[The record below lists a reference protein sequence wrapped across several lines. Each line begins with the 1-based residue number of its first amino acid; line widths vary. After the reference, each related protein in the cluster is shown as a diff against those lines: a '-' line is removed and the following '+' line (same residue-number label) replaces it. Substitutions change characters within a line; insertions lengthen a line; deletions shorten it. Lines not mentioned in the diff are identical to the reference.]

1 MEKAGVIGSN
11 FCEKKKERIRKKEF
25 FLNPY
30 PVNFEQEKL
39 FHLNSVV
46 KKSGNPECFMLTF
59 RHGSLLKK
67 RTRETNLVK

>member
-25 FLNPY
+25 LLNPY

-39 FHLNSVV
+39 FEFCGQKEWEPWMFYADISACVSLE
-46 KKSGNPECFMLTF
+46 KKDS
-59 RHGSLLKK
+59 RD
-67 RTRETNLVK
+67 